1 MSPRSHSSVQ
11 DGSVRPLRKLFRWCW
26 MPPRDRDRLDFVHL
40 ELCTNALILNGIG
53 APLLKRQVCAAARWS
68 RSLLAGARRS
78 RTCPALARASKTRV
92 TFLSCVRVDRRF
104 GHIGLPDHGARA
116 GSALTAESHSGEPP
130 KPFARPSPLAVASS
144 HPSSLP
150 PPLHIPSSSH
160 CVAACA
166 GAEAYSIFCDA
177 RGQGEPRHP
186 QGGGH

>member
-1 MSPRSHSSVQ
+1 
-11 DGSVRPLRKLFRWCW
+11 

-53 APLLKRQVCAAARWS
+53 APLLKRQACAAVLAAARWS

-78 RTCPALARASKTRV
+78 RRPAHAPHLPGPALKTRV

-150 PPLHIPSSSH
+150 PPLHIPRIQLTLRCGVRRGRGLQHFLRRSWSRRATPSS
-160 CVAACA
+160 
-166 GAEAYSIFCDA
+166 
-177 RGQGEPRHP
+177 
-186 QGGGH
+186 GGGH